1 MKKGLE
7 LPINMIVVI
16 AIAVLVL
23 VVVAAVFSGNFLSG
37 TNTITAQVAWANGC
51 NQARARGCAVNDFGT
66 LNVAG
71 YDPDGDKVDNT
82 LLSACQAVFGS
93 DYTVATCKAKCC

>member
-23 VVVAAVFSGNFLSG
+23 VVVAAVFSGYFMTN
-37 TNTITAQVAWANGC
+37 TNTIGVEQAWN
-51 NQARARGCAVNDFGT
+51 
-66 LNVAG
+66 
-71 YDPDGDKVDNT
+71 K
-82 LLSACQAVFGS
+82 ACQQVMINS
-93 DYTVATCKAKCC
+93 CDPAKFTNLKVQYQRAGASTTEDVYISYIC